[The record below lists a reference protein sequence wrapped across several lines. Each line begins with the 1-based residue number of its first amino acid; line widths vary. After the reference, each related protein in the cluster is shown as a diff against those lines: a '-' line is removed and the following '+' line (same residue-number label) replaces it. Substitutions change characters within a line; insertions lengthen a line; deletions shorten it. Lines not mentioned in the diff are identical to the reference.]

1 MTSEPAGPSG
11 AGVRW
16 ADDEGVARVTIDR
29 ADVRNSLDRPSVL
42 ALIEALE
49 ASRNARCV
57 VLASTGPSFCS
68 GGDLPHLER
77 LAARPD
83 EIRGSIEGSFQRLM
97 RTIRAHPVPVIAR
110 IQGPAVGAG
119 ADLALACDLRV
130 ASTEA
135 WLREPWIEL
144 GLISALGA
152 PVNLALGGGPG
163 FALDVLLSGRKVS
176 ADEGLACGLFQ
187 RVTAPG
193 GLDAEVDEL
202 AARVAALEPDGV
214 RSMKALVNMTYDAAF
229 DLALR
234 SGVDHQ
240 ERLMRSPEFVVRVR
254 AILHR
259 ISRGERPMTQVGP

>member
-1 MTSEPAGPSG
+1 LASEQADGDG

-16 ADDEGVARVTIDR
+16 ADDGGVVRVTIDR
-29 ADVRNSLDRPSVL
+29 ADARNSLNRPSVL
-42 ALIEALE
+42 KLIEAFE
-49 ASRNARCV
+49 ASADARCV
-57 VLASTGPSFCS
+57 VLASAGTTFCS

-83 EIRGSIEGSFQRLM
+83 EIRGSIERSFQRLM
-97 RTIRAHPVPVIAR
+97 RTIRAHPAPVIAR

-130 ASTEA
+130 ASAGA

-163 FALDVLLSGRKVS
+163 FALDVLLSGRKIG
-176 ADEGLACGLFQ
+176 ADDGLARGLFQ
-187 RVTAPG
+187 RVVAPED
-193 GLDAEVDEL
+193 LDTEVDEL
-202 AARVAALEPDGV
+202 AARIAKLDPDGV
-214 RSMKALVNMTYDAAF
+214 RSMKQLVNLTFDEAF
-229 DLALR
+229 DRALR

-254 AILHR
+254 AILDR
-259 ISRGERPMTQVGP
+259 ISRGRAGR